1 MIAAS
6 IWYLGITVVLLA
18 IFVVIVIKTYA
29 RKNAKRG
36 EEPKY
41 RMLKD
46 D

>member
-1 MIAAS
+1 VIAAS
-6 IWYLGITVVLLA
+6 IWYLGITVLLLA
-18 IFVVIVIKTYA
+18 IFLVIVIRTCA

-46 D
+46 E

>member
-6 IWYLGITVVLLA
+6 IWYLGVTLLLVLV
-18 IFVVIVIKTYA
+18 FVVIVFRTYA
-29 RKNAKRG
+29 RKNAQKG
-36 EEPKY
+36 EQPKY